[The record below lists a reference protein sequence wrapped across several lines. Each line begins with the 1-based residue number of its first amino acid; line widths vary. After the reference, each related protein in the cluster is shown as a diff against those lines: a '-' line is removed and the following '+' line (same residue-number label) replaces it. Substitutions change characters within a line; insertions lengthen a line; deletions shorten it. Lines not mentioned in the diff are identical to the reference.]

1 MSDGSRED
9 VKGDSS
15 NNQKSEHNGA
25 HKGRRQAR
33 KALMNFLKASLDVEG
48 SEPHI
53 LKSFSLNVPSNFWN
67 IGTNRFIEPVGSIW
81 RRKLCLISKVELWI
95 QIGGPF
101 FPMAI
106 IANYPS
112 SIWI

>member
-48 SEPHI
+48 SETHI
-53 LKSFSLNVPSNFWN
+53 LKSFMPNKAYLFNY
-67 IGTNRFIEPVGSIW
+67 
-81 RRKLCLISKVELWI
+81 LYYYL
-95 QIGGPF
+95 F
-101 FPMAI
+101 F
-106 IANYPS
+106 S
-112 SIWI
+112 T